1 MKKSLLFVSISLV
14 ALLGIT
20 SCNNNS
26 NDSSSTSPVSSS
38 TTVTSS
44 SSTTNP
50 SSTTTPASSSS
61 STTPSGFEDDT
72 PKPTEENLP
81 EGTVVRDYNPAF
93 DTMVDDFSGETS
105 TGTLSDTGATYQ
117 SKPYLKVALH
127 SKWDEGTTS
136 DSERMV
142 PTTPD
147 RAIYKMAT
155 GTYDLVSMDAIGF
168 RVRLAKG
175 STPIALSNLIFGCR
189 GADTV
194 QVYPINLANA
204 VDADS
209 SPLEEIGYEY
219 KDLMISVKNSV
230 DDNVM
235 YANPDGTASSLQV
248 TSTMLGFHL
257 YATGDFKGDIE
268 IEEVF
273 AIKGSTRTV
282 IDNFNRATVGNGLEN
297 AYWAGS
303 TGTIEGRRA
312 VINEGGSYKVSKADA
327 TPAANVALSVKGDS
341 TGLTV
346 TPVKANGDEGTAV
359 AWSELKDS
367 EGKALP
373 TILKNTYA
381 SYVVD
386 IEKSGL
392 GSDVVGV
399 KLSSTTEV
407 SVNKVFLTDLVD
419 VVAQDYPAIE
429 RTGVFDNFNRT
440 QNSFT
445 SDWDASATDP
455 IVVNAGL
462 NGCVSYNGAE
472 LISIGNGALKLGAT
486 DDYINFVEGSKTGV
500 EGAKYLVFRMKTE
513 GTLDN
518 FRIMVDN
525 MSQPVYFN
533 DWYAAPGTLS
543 KDTPYV
549 DSTSGYSLYVIDL
562 EESGL
567 GSMKDQITFFYT
579 GTADLFI
586 DEVFYAND
594 MSRETEVV
602 SAKLN
607 EADLVADFSTG
618 DYVYVGN
625 CYVGD
630 SDIVAVTLKG
640 DGETTLEAIRIE
652 LGGKQ
657 AWFKDGI
664 VDVHGDLIDYTTA
677 LPTEDVTYYIP
688 LRANGLE
695 KGDGTLHIHAG
706 AYNGIKGSLTITAL
720 GTYNY
725 VPNTKVVM
733 AENKE
738 VSNNAYNYIC
748 GNDGH
753 IAGPKY
759 LTMVVTGDLSTM
771 RIEDAAGNEWW
782 AKDGKIILADGSVLD
797 ASTPFAEE
805 TTIVIDLVATGLS
818 NNVQIHIHNGGA
830 VDTTVTYK
838 SITLTADNL
847 NYSEIMSALFPAEVE

>member
-38 TTVTSS
+38 TTVTS

-282 IDNFNRATVGNGLEN
+282 IDNFNRVTVGNGLEN

-549 DSTSGYSLYVIDL
+549 DSASGYSLYVIDL

-640 DGETTLEAIRIE
+640 DGETTLEAIRFE

>member
-38 TTVTSS
+38 TTVTS

-230 DDNVM
+230 DDDVM

-549 DSTSGYSLYVIDL
+549 DSASGYSLYVIDL

-607 EADLVADFSTG
+607 EADLVANFSTG

-640 DGETTLEAIRIE
+640 DGETTLEAIRFE

-720 GTYNY
+720 ETYNY

>member
-38 TTVTSS
+38 TTVT

-168 RVRLAKG
+168 RVRLAK
-175 STPIALSNLIFGCR
+175 SPIALSNLIFGCR

-640 DGETTLEAIRIE
+640 DGETTLEAIRFE

-830 VDTTVTYK
+830 VDTTVTFK

>member
-38 TTVTSS
+38 TTVTS

-549 DSTSGYSLYVIDL
+549 DSASGYSLYVIDL

-640 DGETTLEAIRIE
+640 DGETTLEAIRFE

-797 ASTPFAEE
+797 ASTPFAKE

>member
-38 TTVTSS
+38 TTVT

-282 IDNFNRATVGNGLEN
+282 IDNFNRVTVGNGLEN

-341 TGLTV
+341 TGLKV

-407 SVNKVFLTDLVD
+407 SINKVFLTDLVD

-525 MSQPVYFN
+525 MSQPIYFN

-640 DGETTLEAIRIE
+640 DGETTLEAIRFE

>member
-38 TTVTSS
+38 TTVT

-105 TGTLSDTGATYQ
+105 TGTLSDTGAAYQ

-549 DSTSGYSLYVIDL
+549 DSASGYSLYVIDL

-640 DGETTLEAIRIE
+640 DGETTLEAIRFE

>member
-38 TTVTSS
+38 TTVT

-105 TGTLSDTGATYQ
+105 TGTLSDTGTTYQ

-445 SDWDASATDP
+445 SDWDVSATDP

-518 FRIMVDN
+518 FHIMVDN

-630 SDIVAVTLKG
+630 SDIVAVTLKKG
-640 DGETTLEAIRIE
+640 DGETTLEAIRFE

-830 VDTTVTYK
+830 VDTTVTFK

-847 NYSEIMSALFPAEVE
+847 NYYEIMSALFPAEVE

>member
-38 TTVTSS
+38 TTVT

-282 IDNFNRATVGNGLEN
+282 IDNFNRVTVGNGLEN

-630 SDIVAVTLKG
+630 SDIVAITLKG
-640 DGETTLEAIRIE
+640 DGETTLEAIRFE
-652 LGGKQ
+652 LGDKQ

>member
-38 TTVTSS
+38 TTVTS

-81 EGTVVRDYNPAF
+81 EGTVVRDYNPSF

-373 TILKNTYA
+373 T
-381 SYVVD
+381 
-386 IEKSGL
+386 
-392 GSDVVGV
+392 
-399 KLSSTTEV
+399 
-407 SVNKVFLTDLVD
+407 
-419 VVAQDYPAIE
+419 
-429 RTGVFDNFNRT
+429 
-440 QNSFT
+440 
-445 SDWDASATDP
+445 
-455 IVVNAGL
+455 
-462 NGCVSYNGAE
+462 
-472 LISIGNGALKLGAT
+472 
-486 DDYINFVEGSKTGV
+486 
-500 EGAKYLVFRMKTE
+500 
-513 GTLDN
+513 
-518 FRIMVDN
+518 
-525 MSQPVYFN
+525 
-533 DWYAAPGTLS
+533 
-543 KDTPYV
+543 
-549 DSTSGYSLYVIDL
+549 
-562 EESGL
+562 
-567 GSMKDQITFFYT
+567 
-579 GTADLFI
+579 
-586 DEVFYAND
+586 
-594 MSRETEVV
+594 
-602 SAKLN
+602 
-607 EADLVADFSTG
+607 
-618 DYVYVGN
+618 
-625 CYVGD
+625 
-630 SDIVAVTLKG
+630 
-640 DGETTLEAIRIE
+640 
-652 LGGKQ
+652 
-657 AWFKDGI
+657 
-664 VDVHGDLIDYTTA
+664 
-677 LPTEDVTYYIP
+677 EDVTYYIP

-847 NYSEIMSALFPAEVE
+847 NYSEIMSSLFPAEVE

>member
-38 TTVTSS
+38 TTVTS

-230 DDNVM
+230 DDDVM

-445 SDWDASATDP
+445 SDWDASAKDP

-640 DGETTLEAIRIE
+640 DGETTLEAIRFE

>member
-14 ALLGIT
+14 ALLGI
-20 SCNNNS
+20 

-38 TTVTSS
+38 TTVT

-341 TGLTV
+341 TGLKV

-640 DGETTLEAIRIE
+640 DGETTLEAIRFE

>member
-38 TTVTSS
+38 TTVT

-549 DSTSGYSLYVIDL
+549 DSASGYSLYVIDL

-640 DGETTLEAIRIE
+640 DGETTLEAIRFE

>member
-38 TTVTSS
+38 TTVTS

-472 LISIGNGALKLGAT
+472 LISIGNGSLKLGAT

-525 MSQPVYFN
+525 MSQPIYFN

-640 DGETTLEAIRIE
+640 DGETTLEAIRFE

-664 VDVHGDLIDYTTA
+664 VDVRGDLIDYTTA

-847 NYSEIMSALFPAEVE
+847 NYSEIMSALFPAEVK

>member
-38 TTVTSS
+38 TTVT

-282 IDNFNRATVGNGLEN
+282 IDNFNRVTVGNGLEN

-341 TGLTV
+341 TGLKV

-486 DDYINFVEGSKTGV
+486 DDYYINFVEGSKTGV

-640 DGETTLEAIRIE
+640 DGETTLEAIRFE

-706 AYNGIKGSLTITAL
+706 AYNGIKGSLTIAAL

>member
-38 TTVTSS
+38 TTVTS

-341 TGLTV
+341 TGLKV

-386 IEKSGL
+386 IEMSGL

-549 DSTSGYSLYVIDL
+549 DSASGYSLYVIDL

-640 DGETTLEAIRIE
+640 DGETTLEAIRFE

>member
-38 TTVTSS
+38 TTVTS

-341 TGLTV
+341 TGLKV

-525 MSQPVYFN
+525 MSQPIYFN

-549 DSTSGYSLYVIDL
+549 DSASGYSLYVIDL

-640 DGETTLEAIRIE
+640 DGETTLEAIRFE

>member
-257 YATGDFKGDIE
+257 YATGEFKGDIE

-327 TPAANVALSVKGDS
+327 TPAANIALSVKGDS
-341 TGLTV
+341 TGLKV

>member
-20 SCNNNS
+20 GCNNNS
-26 NDSSSTSPVSSS
+26 NNSSSTSPVSSS

-44 SSTTNP
+44 TTNP
-50 SSTTTPASSSS
+50 SSTTTPASSTS

-230 DDNVM
+230 DDDVM

-297 AYWAGS
+297 AYWSGS

-399 KLSSTTEV
+399 KLTSTTEV

-549 DSTSGYSLYVIDL
+549 DSASGYSLYVIDL

-602 SAKLN
+602 TAKLN

-618 DYVYVGN
+618 GYVYVGN

-640 DGETTLEAIRIE
+640 DGETTLEAIRFEI
-652 LGGKQ
+652 GGKQ

-706 AYNGIKGSLTITAL
+706 AYNDIKGSLTITAL

-771 RIEDAAGNEWW
+771 RIGDDAGNFWW
-782 AKDGKIILADGSVLD
+782 AKDGKIILADGSLLD

-818 NNVQIHIHNGGA
+818 NNVQIHVHNGGD
-830 VDTTVTYK
+830 VDTTVTFK
-838 SITLTADNL
+838 SITLTANNL
-847 NYSEIMSALFPAEVE
+847 NYSQIMNTLFPAEAE

>member
-14 ALLGIT
+14 ALLEIT

-38 TTVTSS
+38 TTITS

-445 SDWDASATDP
+445 SDWDASAKDP

-549 DSTSGYSLYVIDL
+549 DSASGYSLYVIDL

-640 DGETTLEAIRIE
+640 DGETTLEAIRFE

>member
-38 TTVTSS
+38 TTVTS

-105 TGTLSDTGATYQ
+105 TGTLSDTGTTYQ

-282 IDNFNRATVGNGLEN
+282 IDNFNRVTVGNGLEN

-640 DGETTLEAIRIE
+640 DGETTLEAIRFE

-797 ASTPFAEE
+797 ASIPFAEE

-847 NYSEIMSALFPAEVE
+847 NYSEIMSSLFPAEVE

>member
-38 TTVTSS
+38 TTVT

-640 DGETTLEAIRIE
+640 DGETTLEAIRFE

-706 AYNGIKGSLTITAL
+706 AYNGIKGSLSITAL

-830 VDTTVTYK
+830 VDTTVTFK

>member
-38 TTVTSS
+38 TTVTS

>member
-38 TTVTSS
+38 TTVTS

-549 DSTSGYSLYVIDL
+549 DSASGYSLYVIDL

-625 CYVGD
+625 CYVGN

-640 DGETTLEAIRIE
+640 DGETTLEAIRFE

>member
-38 TTVTSS
+38 TTVT

-327 TPAANVALSVKGDS
+327 KPAANVALSVKGDS

-640 DGETTLEAIRIE
+640 DGETTLEAIRFE

-830 VDTTVTYK
+830 VDTTVTFK

>member
-44 SSTTNP
+44 TTTNP

-359 AWSELKDS
+359 AWPELKDS

-549 DSTSGYSLYVIDL
+549 DSASGYSLYVINL

-640 DGETTLEAIRIE
+640 DGETTLEAIRFE

>member
-38 TTVTSS
+38 TTVTS

-341 TGLTV
+341 TGLKV

-407 SVNKVFLTDLVD
+407 SINKVFLTDLVD

-640 DGETTLEAIRIE
+640 DGETTLEAIRFE

-847 NYSEIMSALFPAEVE
+847 NYSEIMSALFPAEVK

>member
-38 TTVTSS
+38 TTVT

-607 EADLVADFSTG
+607 EANLVADFSTG

-640 DGETTLEAIRIE
+640 DGETTLEAIRFE

-782 AKDGKIILADGSVLD
+782 AKDGKIILGDGSVLD

-847 NYSEIMSALFPAEVE
+847 NYSEIMSALFPAEVK

>member
-38 TTVTSS
+38 TTVT

-127 SKWDEGTTS
+127 SKWDELTTS

-640 DGETTLEAIRIE
+640 DGETTLEAIRFE

-830 VDTTVTYK
+830 VDTTVTFK

>member
-38 TTVTSS
+38 TTVTS

-282 IDNFNRATVGNGLEN
+282 IDNFNRVTVGNGLEN

-455 IVVNAGL
+455 IVVTAGL

-486 DDYINFVEGSKTGV
+486 DDYINFVEGSNTGV

-549 DSTSGYSLYVIDL
+549 DSASGYSLYVIDL

-706 AYNGIKGSLTITAL
+706 AYNGIKGSLTIIAL

>member
-38 TTVTSS
+38 TTVT

-273 AIKGSTRTV
+273 AIKCSTRTV

-640 DGETTLEAIRIE
+640 DGETTLEAIRFE

-847 NYSEIMSALFPAEVE
+847 NYSEIMSALFPAEVK

>member
-38 TTVTSS
+38 TTVT

-282 IDNFNRATVGNGLEN
+282 IDNFNRVTVGNGLEN

-341 TGLTV
+341 TGLKV

-407 SVNKVFLTDLVD
+407 SVNKFFLTDLVD

-640 DGETTLEAIRIE
+640 DGETTLEAIRFE

>member
-38 TTVTSS
+38 TTVTS

-81 EGTVVRDYNPAF
+81 EGTVVRDYNPSF

-230 DDNVM
+230 DDDVM

-248 TSTMLGFHL
+248 TSNMLGFHL

-297 AYWAGS
+297 AYWSGS

-341 TGLTV
+341 TGLKV

-513 GTLDN
+513 GTLD
-518 FRIMVDN
+518 
-525 MSQPVYFN
+525 
-533 DWYAAPGTLS
+533 
-543 KDTPYV
+543 
-549 DSTSGYSLYVIDL
+549 TS
-562 EESGL
+562 
-567 GSMKDQITFFYT
+567 
-579 GTADLFI
+579 
-586 DEVFYAND
+586 
-594 MSRETEVV
+594 V
-602 SAKLN
+602 S
-607 EADLVADFSTG
+607 
-618 DYVYVGN
+618 
-625 CYVGD
+625 
-630 SDIVAVTLKG
+630 
-640 DGETTLEAIRIE
+640 
-652 LGGKQ
+652 
-657 AWFKDGI
+657 W
-664 VDVHGDLIDYTTA
+664 LI
-677 LPTEDVTYYIP
+677 I
-688 LRANGLE
+688 
-695 KGDGTLHIHAG
+695 
-706 AYNGIKGSLTITAL
+706 
-720 GTYNY
+720 
-725 VPNTKVVM
+725 
-733 AENKE
+733 
-738 VSNNAYNYIC
+738 
-748 GNDGH
+748 
-753 IAGPKY
+753 
-759 LTMVVTGDLSTM
+759 
-771 RIEDAAGNEWW
+771 
-782 AKDGKIILADGSVLD
+782 
-797 ASTPFAEE
+797 
-805 TTIVIDLVATGLS
+805 
-818 NNVQIHIHNGGA
+818 
-830 VDTTVTYK
+830 
-838 SITLTADNL
+838 
-847 NYSEIMSALFPAEVE
+847 

>member
-38 TTVTSS
+38 TTVT

-341 TGLTV
+341 TGLKV

-640 DGETTLEAIRIE
+640 DGETTLEAIRFE

-782 AKDGKIILADGSVLD
+782 AKDGKIILTDGSVLD

-847 NYSEIMSALFPAEVE
+847 NYSEIMSSLFPAEVE

>member
-38 TTVTSS
+38 TTVT

-341 TGLTV
+341 TGLKV

-640 DGETTLEAIRIE
+640 DGETTLEAIRFE

-847 NYSEIMSALFPAEVE
+847 NYSEIMSSLFPAEVE

>member
-38 TTVTSS
+38 TTVT

-341 TGLTV
+341 TGLKV

-579 GTADLFI
+579 GTEDLFI

-640 DGETTLEAIRIE
+640 DGETTLEAIRFE

>member
-38 TTVTSS
+38 TTVTS

-549 DSTSGYSLYVIDL
+549 DSASGYSLYVIDL
-562 EESGL
+562 EESLL

-640 DGETTLEAIRIE
+640 DGETTLEAIRFE

-830 VDTTVTYK
+830 VDTTITFK

>member
-38 TTVTSS
+38 TTVTS

-549 DSTSGYSLYVIDL
+549 DSASGYSLYVIDL

-640 DGETTLEAIRIE
+640 DGETTLEAIRFE

-830 VDTTVTYK
+830 VDTTVTFK

>member
-38 TTVTSS
+38 TTVT

-327 TPAANVALSVKGDS
+327 KPAANVALSVKGDS

-500 EGAKYLVFRMKTE
+500 EGAKYLVFSMKTE

-640 DGETTLEAIRIE
+640 DGETTLEAIRFE

-830 VDTTVTYK
+830 VDTTVTFK

>member
-44 SSTTNP
+44 TTNP

-61 STTPSGFEDDT
+61 STTPSEFEDDT

-549 DSTSGYSLYVIDL
+549 DSASGYSLYVIDL

-640 DGETTLEAIRIE
+640 DGETTLEAIRFE

-830 VDTTVTYK
+830 VDTTVTFK

>member
-38 TTVTSS
+38 TTVTS

-168 RVRLAKG
+168 RVRLAKD

-549 DSTSGYSLYVIDL
+549 DSASGYSLYVIDL

-640 DGETTLEAIRIE
+640 DGETTLEAIRFE

-847 NYSEIMSALFPAEVE
+847 NYSEIMSALFPAEVK